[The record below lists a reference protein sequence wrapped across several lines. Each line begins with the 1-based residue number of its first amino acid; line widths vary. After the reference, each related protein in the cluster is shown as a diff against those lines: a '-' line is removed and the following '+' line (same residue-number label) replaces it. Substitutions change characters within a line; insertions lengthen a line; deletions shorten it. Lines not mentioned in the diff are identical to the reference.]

1 MARASPVFEA
11 APREKTTVG
20 ADWVLP
26 ALAVAFAIY
35 FLVSVDELAWEA
47 KATGV
52 LVSVALLALIF
63 LLALREAVKLA
74 RGGAR
79 ISFAVLIGK
88 RIVAWERVAILLL
101 CAVFIALIPWL
112 GLTLGLF
119 LLSGALMF
127 ALRAGSWR
135 KIVLASGTISVT
147 AYLLFIVL
155 LNSRLPRGPVE
166 RLLAALF

>member
-1 MARASPVFEA
+1 M
-11 APREKTTVG
+11 REKTTVG

-35 FLVSVDELAWEA
+35 FLVSVDGLAWEA

-52 LVSVALLALIF
+52 LVSGALLVLIG
-63 LLALREAVKLA
+63 LLALRQAVQLA
-74 RGGAR
+74 HGEAR

-101 CAVFIALIPWL
+101 CTVFIALIPWL

-127 ALRAGSWR
+127 VLRAGSWR
-135 KIVLASGTISVT
+135 KIVITSGIISGS

-155 LNSRLPRGPVE
+155 LNSRLPRGPIE
-166 RLLAALF
+166 RLLASLF